1 MTCDVFDVVVVP
13 FPFTDSPAAVRRP
26 ALVLSRPSFNRHG
39 YTVLAMITDLRNAP
53 WPLDTEIEPSAAG
66 LKMASVVRMK
76 FFTLDNRLIVGKI
89 GRLKPAE
96 RRKVSAALATVMPL
110 AS

>member
-53 WPLDTEIEPSAAG
+53 CRATPKSSPPP
-66 LKMASVVRMK
+66 
-76 FFTLDNRLIVGKI
+76 
-89 GRLKPAE
+89 PA
-96 RRKVSAALATVMPL
+96 
-110 AS
+110 

>member
-13 FPFTDSPAAVRRP
+13 FPFTDSPTAVRRP

-39 YTVLAMITDLRNAP
+39 HTVLAMITDLRNAP
-53 WPLDTEIEPSAAG
+53 WPLDTEIDPSPAG

-76 FFTLDNRLIVGKI
+76 FFTLDHRLVIGKI
-89 GRLKPAE
+89 GRLKPGD
-96 RRKVSAALATVMPL
+96 RHKVMAALATLMPIP
-110 AS
+110 A